1 MNIVYMHMH
10 LKPGGVSTVIS
21 QQARAVSDQ
30 CRVLVV
36 TGDDPP
42 DDFFMPHVKIEGLGY
57 DDPDFPEKDP
67 PPYRT
72 AQSVAAAIY
81 KRWPEGC
88 DIIHVHN
95 PLIGKNS
102 RLLAIL
108 DHLKD
113 MGFTLFLQI
122 HDFPEDGRPASYH
135 QAQEYPPD
143 CHYGAINARDCR
155 ILEKTGLRPDGVH
168 ELFNMVAP
176 IHTDDLQGEAVPSV
190 LYPVR
195 GIRRKNI
202 GEALLL
208 SLYFPADTPLA
219 ITLPP
224 NSPVD
229 WVVYKEWIA
238 YAEKKGLHVLFEA
251 SSQYDFKALVANA
264 RFLVTTSITE
274 GFGFAFLEPWTAG
287 KVLMGRKI
295 PDICRDF
302 KEKGIALDHLYETLL
317 VPNAWIDHKTFE
329 RQWKQC
335 LRDTFARYGAEI
347 AESEVSEG
355 FNRIIQKKAI
365 DFSLLNE
372 PFQRTVLNRLIDNRS
387 DYCRFEEIN
396 PVLARFRTVPS
407 LSRIISSNANA
418 IHTQYSQKAYRDRLM
433 GTYKKVLRLPV
444 RHKIDKSVLL
454 RQFLRPD
461 NFSLMKWCDHDLP

>member
-10 LKPGGVSTVIS
+10 LKSGGVSTVIS
-21 QQARAVSDQ
+21 QQAGAVSDY
-30 CRVLVV
+30 CRVLVA

-42 DDFFMPHVKIEGLGY
+42 MDFSMPHVKIEGLGY
-57 DDPDFPEKDP
+57 DDPDFPERDP
-67 PPYRT
+67 APYQT
-72 AQSVAAAIY
+72 AKAVADAIY
-81 KRWPEGC
+81 DRWPEGC

-102 RLLAIL
+102 RLIAIL
-108 DHLKD
+108 DHLKA

-122 HDFPEDGRPASYH
+122 HDFPEDGRPGSYH
-135 QAQEYPPD
+135 QTREYPSD

-155 ILEKTGLRPDGVH
+155 FLEISGLTPEGVH

-176 IHTDDLQGEAVPSV
+176 IDTSNLQGEAIPSV

-208 SLYFPADTPLA
+208 SLYFPDDTPLA

-224 NSPVD
+224 NSPLD
-229 WVVYKEWIA
+229 WTVYKEWIT
-238 YAEKKGLHVLFEA
+238 YAGKKGLNVLFEA
-251 SSQYDFKALVANA
+251 SSLYDFRALVANA
-264 RFLVTTSITE
+264 RYLITTSITE

-287 KVLMGRKI
+287 KILMGRKL

-302 KEKGIALDHLYETLL
+302 EERGIALDHLYESLP
-317 VPNAWIDHKTFE
+317 VPEGWIDRGEFE
-329 RQWKQC
+329 QQWKQC
-335 LRDTFARYGAEI
+335 LRDTFARYGADI
-347 AESEVSEG
+347 DESSVSEG
-355 FNRIIQKKAI
+355 FERIIQKGAV
-365 DFSLLNE
+365 DFSVLNE
-372 PFQRTVLNRLIDNRS
+372 PLQQKVLDRLIGDRS
-387 DYCRFEEIN
+387 AYRSFERFN
-396 PVLARFRTVPS
+396 PVLSRFRTLPAFPRVV
-407 LSRIISSNANA
+407 SSNCSA
-418 IHTQYSQKAYRDRLM
+418 IQNQYNRKAYRDRLM
-433 GTYKKVLRLPV
+433 DTYKKVLREAV

-461 NFSLMKWCDHDLP
+461 NFSLMKWCDLDLS